1 MTMLG
6 SLCHYSHQFPKM
18 VSNLLELE
26 EQKRLSGKPLSR
38 RFREETLTDILM
50 GGLLPFHPR
59 LIRHIDFAPNEKV
72 TGHDIEWE
80 FVHVLPGGRSRYLRL
95 HLQAKRAAPSKGGR
109 AWRYMELD
117 YQHGQ
122 QAQNLVAEARKIG
135 RHCVPLYLLY
145 HPQQILKPWTK
156 KLPAIEGVNIM
167 LAPPVARAV
176 NGGCNFK
183 VRRVDYW
190 QKHFMP
196 LSKLLCFPKSGSSR
210 SGPSVQFVTG
220 GAQFLNSQSFPD
232 VLASSLEAHRKA
244 LRDLAGDPGSFLVDQ
259 PIEPTEDVPFETM
272 RFISGES
279 GQADTFDG
287 AARSRAIFVSGG
299 REAFR
304 R

>member
-1 MTMLG
+1 MLG
-6 SLCHYSHQFPKM
+6 ALCHYSHQFPKK
-18 VSNLLELE
+18 VSNLLGFE
-26 EQKRLSGKPLSR
+26 EQKRLAGTPLSR

-80 FVHVLPGGRSRYLRL
+80 FVHLLPDGGSRYLRL

-109 AWRYMELD
+109 VWRYKELD
-117 YQHGQ
+117 YRGGQ
-122 QAQNLVAEARKIG
+122 QAQDLVAEARKIG

-145 HPQQILKPWTK
+145 HPQQILKPWSK

-167 LAPPVARAV
+167 LTPPVARAV
-176 NGGCNFK
+176 NRGCNFK

-196 LSKLLCFPKSGSSR
+196 LSKLLCLPQTGSSR
-210 SGPSVQFVTG
+210 PAPLVQFVTG
-220 GAQFLNSQSFPD
+220 GPRFLTSQSFPD
-232 VLASSLEAHRKA
+232 VLASSLEEHRKA
-244 LRDLAGDPGSFLVDQ
+244 LRDLRVDLGSFLVDE
-259 PIEPTEDVPFETM
+259 PIEATEDVPFETM
-272 RFISGES
+272 RLISGEFE
-279 GQADTFDG
+279 QPDTFDG
-287 AARSRAIFVSGG
+287 ASRSRAIFVSGG
-299 REAFR
+299 RKDVR